1 MIVGMENTPAL
12 YLLIGSISVSA
23 WAVAQCAS
31 VLKERPST
39 KLAVGMVLISL
50 AMWASVDF
58 SGEGISLLQ
67 IAMRWLAVSLLLLPT
82 KLWILP
88 SMLGPKLADS
98 WKDALRWGSVL
109 VSYTAITSLCLM
121 LILEIYMRTD
131 LGIFEHSLCSRLR
144 SGLHVG
150 CLDHLGSLTAVFTG
164 PKFSLLKN
172 LALSEENRKYVMY
185 GSQLLGGCVCLHLYL
200 CRPDW
205 ILIEL
210 REFWFYIVMGVAFGT
225 VGITEAARRLGD
237 DLLVKEL
244 QRSAFLLPLIPILG
258 FGMNFHNGLGED
270 FLIQQSIRIDVLLI
284 LAAVFY
290 GLISHLWKHPL
301 SRLFSLGLG
310 NAAWLVSTHA
320 NTSMGIYGASSTV
333 VNTSRL
339 LCSLFDQ
346 FL

>member
-1 MIVGMENTPAL
+1 
-12 YLLIGSISVSA
+12 
-23 WAVAQCAS
+23 
-31 VLKERPST
+31 
-39 KLAVGMVLISL
+39 
-50 AMWASVDF
+50 
-58 SGEGISLLQ
+58 
-67 IAMRWLAVSLLLLPT
+67 MRWLAVSLILLPT

-131 LGIFEHSLCSRLR
+131 LGILSIPSVHVFV
-144 SGLHVG
+144 VG
-150 CLDHLGSLTAVFTG
+150 CMLAVSTILAALTAVFTG

-172 LALSEENRKYVMY
+172 LALSEENRKY
-185 GSQLLGGCVCLHLYL
+185 
-200 CRPDW
+200 
-205 ILIEL
+205 
-210 REFWFYIVMGVAFGT
+210 VMGVAFGT

-310 NAAWLVSTHA
+310 NAAWWCLLTQTPQWAFMEHPQLWLIPPAFS
-320 NTSMGIYGASSTV
+320 N
-333 VNTSRL
+333 VNHL
-339 LCSLFDQ
+339 H
-346 FL
+346 